1 MDIERLKAIF
11 KQELPDFVDFQ
22 NPGEKYLEHEYN
34 YKKALSDLA
43 HEMLDDWALQSADSL
58 SPQDFTALLNRL
70 LRGKIPGFDSVQNLA
85 GWRDNS
91 IFFDEILN
99 DDGQTHQFMT
109 LLHGLLKEANAGSNV
124 DNSLG
129 LLLDWLNARDC
140 PPSLTKVFPT
150 FFLFVWNPSQH
161 FFIKPRI
168 FDRFLKNIGEN
179 PLGSGYRLTPEE
191 YGRVRNIMVRLGEQ
205 LSAWHPKDM
214 IDLHSFFWVVQ
225 DWAEMKLKEDKP
237 EPQISQGT
245 TTEAPQSKAMDR
257 VDLPLNLILY
267 GPPGTGKTYELENNL
282 FPKFIE
288 ENAQQSKTQ
297 FIAELGTSL
306 TWFQAVA
313 IAVLDLQNAKVVEI
327 FAHEVV
333 RARHLASSHKHPMQ
347 AIWATLQWHTVT
359 DCPNVKYEK
368 RQEPLVFFKDE
379 NSTWTI
385 DQGLVEE
392 LIPDILELFKK
403 INNFEVHTE
412 KVRRFDFVTFH
423 QSYAYEEFIE
433 GIKPLVSEE
442 SGTDLTYEVRDGIF
456 KQMVERALRDP
467 LHSHALFIDEI
478 NRANISKV
486 FGELITLLEP
496 DKRMH
501 WDVDSEEW
509 MGGVRIRLP
518 YTHNQSPGSA
528 LFGVP
533 DNLHLIGTMN
543 TADRSIALLD
553 TALRRRFQFRE
564 LMPRPAL
571 LGKKPI
577 ATPEGDTSIDLE
589 KLLEAMN
596 DRIEFLFDRDHQI
609 GHAYFMSVQSYNDLE
624 QVFLNQIIPLLQEYF
639 YNDWEKVQLVL
650 GDLEE
655 TLDKDG
661 KPRARADAIIS
672 YRIPEV
678 HALLGAVD
686 QFGSRRIYEMP
697 EQIEPKSII
706 KIYDGL

>member
-1 MDIERLKAIF
+1 MDIEKLKAIF
-11 KQELPDFVDFQ
+11 KQELPDFVDFN
-22 NPGEKYLEHEYN
+22 NPGEQYLTHEYN

-43 HEMLDDWALQSADSL
+43 HDMLDDWVAQSADAL
-58 SPQDFTALLNRL
+58 SPKDFIELLNRL

-91 IFFDEILN
+91 VFFDEVLN
-99 DDGQTHQFMT
+99 NEDQTRQFMT
-109 LLHGLLKEANAGSNV
+109 RLHGLLREASTDSHVA
-124 DNSLG
+124 NSLT
-129 LLLDWLNARDC
+129 LLLDWLNERDC
-140 PPSLTKVFPT
+140 PPNLTKVFPS
-150 FFLFVWNPSQH
+150 FFLFVWNPSHH

-168 FDRFLKNIGEN
+168 FDRFLRNIGEK
-179 PLGSGYRLTPEE
+179 PLGSGYRLTSEE
-191 YGRVRNIMVRLGEQ
+191 YQRVLKIMVRLREQ
-205 LSAWHPKDM
+205 LSEWHPKDM
-214 IDLHSFFWVVQ
+214 IDIHSFFWVVQ
-225 DWAEMKLKEDKP
+225 SWAEMKLKE
-237 EPQISQGT
+237 ETSESEVPQKVQ
-245 TTEAPQSKAMDR
+245 PKK

-267 GPPGTGKTYELENNL
+267 GPPGTGKTYELENDL
-282 FPKFIE
+282 FPMFIE
-288 ENAQQSKTQ
+288 ENSQQSKSQ
-297 FIAELGTSL
+297 FTAELGSSL

-313 IAVLDLQNAKVVEI
+313 IAVLDLQNAKVAEI
-327 FAHEVV
+327 LAHEVV
-333 RARHLASSHKHPMQ
+333 QARHLTSSHKHPMQ
-347 AIWATLQWHTVT
+347 TIWATLQWHTVA

-368 RQEPLVFFKDE
+368 RQDPLVFFKDE
-379 NSTWTI
+379 NSIWTI
-385 DQGLVEE
+385 DQKLVED
-392 LIPDILELFKK
+392 LMPDVLDLYKK
-403 INNFEVHTE
+403 ISNFETHTE
-412 KVRRFDFVTFH
+412 EVRRFEFATFH
-423 QSYAYEEFIE
+423 QSYAYEEFVE
-433 GIKPLVSEE
+433 GIKPVVDEE
-442 SGTDLTYEVRDGIF
+442 SGVGLTYEVRDGIF

-501 WDVDSEEW
+501 WDTETEEW
-509 MGGVRIRLP
+509 KGGVRIRLP
-518 YTHNQSPGSA
+518 YTHTQSPSAA

-564 LMPRPAL
+564 LMPKPAL

-577 ATPEGDTSIDLE
+577 AIPDGDTTIDLE

-596 DRIEFLFDRDHQI
+596 DRIEFLYDRDHQI
-609 GHAYFMSVQSYNDLE
+609 GHAYFMSVQNYADLE
-624 QVFLNQIIPLLQEYF
+624 QLFLNQIIPLLQEYF

-661 KPRARADAIIS
+661 KPRARADAIVS

-678 HALLGAVD
+678 HALLGAID
-686 QFGSRRIYEMP
+686 QFASRRIYEMP

-706 KIYDGL
+706 KIYDGV